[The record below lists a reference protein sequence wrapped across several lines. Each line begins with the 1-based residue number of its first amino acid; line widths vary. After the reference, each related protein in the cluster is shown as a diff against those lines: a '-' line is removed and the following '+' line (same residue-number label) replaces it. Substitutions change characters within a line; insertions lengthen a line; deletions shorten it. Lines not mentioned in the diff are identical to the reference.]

1 MDKNCY
7 YASISMRQISF
18 KSNYRQN
25 KLVVIFRVNLT
36 DVIYDKPLKTLAK
49 LVFSLM
55 KKGF

>member
-1 MDKNCY
+1 MDKSCY
-7 YASISMRQISF
+7 YASISMRQIFF

-36 DVIYDKPLKTLAK
+36 DVIYDKTLKTLTK
-49 LVFSLM
+49 LVFSLK

>member
-1 MDKNCY
+1 MDKSCY

-36 DVIYDKPLKTLAK
+36 DVIYDKTLKTLTK
-49 LVFSLM
+49 LVFSLK